1 MHILPITILL
11 FFFTPYLSISFAE
24 IGVFTDAETG
34 FHVELLE
41 ERKRGM
47 IRKKR
52 LCHQRRDQQR
62 RLSSL
67 QQLK

>member
-41 ERKRGM
+41 ERKRSTLIVSVKFGSTL
-47 IRKKR
+47 IP
-52 LCHQRRDQQR
+52 
-62 RLSSL
+62 
-67 QQLK
+67 

>member
-11 FFFTPYLSISFAE
+11 LFFTPYLSISFAE

-47 IRKKR
+47 IRYR
-52 LCHQRRDQQR
+52 NAICSFCL
-62 RLSSL
+62 LSL
-67 QQLK
+67 